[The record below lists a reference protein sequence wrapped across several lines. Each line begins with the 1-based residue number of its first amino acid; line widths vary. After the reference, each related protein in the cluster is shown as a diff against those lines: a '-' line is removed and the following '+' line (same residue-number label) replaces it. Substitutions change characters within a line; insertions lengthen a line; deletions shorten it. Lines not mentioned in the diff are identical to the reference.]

1 MRRGREVASADIL
14 SDAPACLPACLFV
27 LLSVCL
33 PPASELSLFSV
44 NKQRDNVV
52 GQIVLA
58 TGPAGPIIWGS
69 VHFERAPLRSQDLPV
84 LQR

>member
-14 SDAPACLPACLFV
+14 SDAPACLPACL
-27 LLSVCL
+27 SVCVCVC
-33 PPASELSLFSV
+33 PPASELSLSSV

-52 GQIVLA
+52 GQTVLA
-58 TGPAGPIIWGS
+58 AGPAGPIIWGAA
-69 VHFERAPLRSQDLPV
+69 HFQRAPLRSQDLPV